1 MGDEIRTHNHSGSDM
16 TDVWKSQPV
25 GSIEISL
32 AEIHRKASRFEKQ
45 ISRRNLREYVAG
57 VIVIVFFGYYISIFH
72 SALTRAGCGLVIAG
86 ALFIGLTLHKR
97 GPSKAIPADLAVR
110 SCTEFL
116 RKELQRQR
124 DLLRSVRLWYLLP
137 LVPGLLV
144 FESGLLAQAL
154 QQVNASSHLRSVVT
168 PFAITIVLSATVFI
182 GVWKLNQWG
191 ARKLQREIDALE
203 GMEKES

>member
-1 MGDEIRTHNHSGSDM
+1 MENEIRNHSDNDNDM
-16 TDVWKSQPV
+16 TNIWRNQPME
-25 GSIEISL
+25 SAEISL
-32 AEIHRKASRFEKQ
+32 AEICRKADKFERR
-45 ISRRNLREYVAG
+45 IFWRNLREYVAG
-57 VIVIVFFGYYISIFH
+57 VVVIAFFGYYISIFH
-72 SALTRAGCGLVIAG
+72 SPLTRAGCGLVIAG
-86 ALFIGLTLHKR
+86 TLFIGLTLQKR
-97 GPSKAIPADLAVR
+97 GPSKAIPADLAIR

-116 RKELQRQR
+116 SKELQRQC
-124 DLLRSVRLWYLLP
+124 DLMRSVWLWYLLP

-168 PFAITIVLSATVFI
+168 PFAITIVLSAVVFI

>member
-1 MGDEIRTHNHSGSDM
+1 MRLRSRRSSVFRREMSQPRFTALRTSLHVVFAKEAAMGDEIRTHNHSGSDM

-32 AEIHRKASRFEKQ
+32 AEIHRKASRFEKR

-110 SCTEFL
+110 SGTEFL
-116 RKELQRQR
+116 
-124 DLLRSVRLWYLLP
+124 
-137 LVPGLLV
+137 
-144 FESGLLAQAL
+144 
-154 QQVNASSHLRSVVT
+154 
-168 PFAITIVLSATVFI
+168 
-182 GVWKLNQWG
+182 
-191 ARKLQREIDALE
+191 
-203 GMEKES
+203 